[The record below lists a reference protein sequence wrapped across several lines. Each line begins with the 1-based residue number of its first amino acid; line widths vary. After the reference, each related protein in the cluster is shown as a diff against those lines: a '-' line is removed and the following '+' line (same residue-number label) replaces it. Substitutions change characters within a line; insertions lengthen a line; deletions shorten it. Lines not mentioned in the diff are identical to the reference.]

1 MKMTPSL
8 DAHAWYKVF
17 VLYVWIDQY
26 TVGRTMGSVVWKF
39 WIVYCKYDDKYDESK
54 QVPSNDG

>member
-1 MKMTPSL
+1 
-8 DAHAWYKVF
+8 
-17 VLYVWIDQY
+17 
-26 TVGRTMGSVVWKF
+26 MGSVVWKF